1 MSRFIILFGLL
12 CTVLNIQ
19 AAENVKVGNLWFSVD
34 NDRTWASVIAVPK
47 GKEDTYTG
55 AITIPATIS
64 VPKID
69 DPETIIDVPVT
80 SIVDNAFKG
89 AAITSVEIGT
99 NITSIGS
106 HAFDGSTI
114 TQVKVPSSVTE
125 IRIKA
130 FDNCNRMEKAC
141 FESIQH
147 LVSIDFYLASSN
159 PLYFAKHLF
168 LGDFGTEVTSLVIPD
183 DVPTIGRYSFVNCT
197 SINNVNI
204 PGTVTKIDDCA
215 FQGCSAITDL
225 IIPEGVVTIGGAAF
239 ADCTGLKTVKIAS
252 SAYVIL
258 DGAFENDTQLEKATF
273 NSVNDLCRTRFWTM
287 TSNPLYYAHILYIG
301 DEKPTTIQIPQSSLD
316 YIIPDL
322 GPRKFFVRENI
333 LAGCTSIKRV
343 DIPVEADSIAPNAF
357 YGCTGLEY
365 ASYGELN
372 QLSSIKYGNTYSNPQ
387 YYAPQILIGGQFP
400 NRLVIDSD
408 VNDNAFANAK
418 WLEFV
423 ELKEG
428 VEHIGANAFNGCTN
442 LTTIKIPT
450 TLQTIGDKA
459 FWACSNMSAP
469 ELENATGLESIGE
482 GAFHDCK
489 SSSFKKINIPSGC
502 DVRASAFELCINLQE
517 VSLPDGMEKINKNLF
532 DKCSNLTRVAIPAS
546 VTSIGKYAFRNCEKL
561 TSIKGAEGVET
572 IDESAFAG
580 CTGFTDLE
588 IPSNVYQIKKYA
600 FSGCNNIK
608 MVSLPASVGV
618 ILDNAFN
625 GCEKLENVFCHG
637 DAPTIGND
645 SFGGLQSGMT
655 FYVDTEL
662 DRINYKKQ
670 AFWNGDDYKIVVKT
684 TNNLR
689 FFINDEM
696 VKTIHQDGGTTIDAT
711 DLPELEENVIFSG
724 WDKVIPSTM
733 PSKDTDYYGYVS
745 TIFDDGTY
753 KFHILPAEKKNGNN
767 LDPRAI
773 LLNVTK
779 ELTASDIWM
788 TVPDNVT
795 CTWNVTVKI
804 PGEDDVIITYNDE
817 SYPVESIGPHAFEG
831 KTTIQQITLPTSVKE
846 IGNAAF
852 KGCSGLMRVNN
863 FNNITQIND
872 SVFFNCTALYESSI
886 TLSENLTKIGR
897 AAFTNCSS
905 LELSNLPSSLLEIGY
920 QALANTQIKTITLA
934 NTVTLDKEVFKGC
947 KELKTVTFA
956 EGYDKPLPKLTFWNC
971 TALEN
976 ITLRGTMATIK
987 ERAFDGCTKL
997 STIILPEGFITIEN
1011 SAFIGCTQL
1020 TNVTLPSTFVGIGT
1034 KAFTGCTSLS
1044 QISVE
1049 GETVP
1054 FGTNDTF
1061 EQTVYDNA
1069 YLFVNDPSIYTSEPW
1084 SKFQHIFKRE
1094 KYTLTYMQDGI
1105 VIDEKNIMV
1114 GTPIVAK
1121 EEPTDGSREFS
1132 GWQGEPKSMPGENTI
1147 VIGNFKYELQ
1157 YYENSVDENNRR
1169 FNNEEFK
1176 FFYDDQVVLPL
1187 EKLTK
1192 DEYKYTLTFKEKD
1205 SEEIYGAPVFE
1216 DDAASTDVKMPA
1228 KDLYVIVT
1236 YEKAEYDYAYNNV
1249 NYKVYTMEKEKRAEV
1264 ISAVDGAKTV
1274 TIPATITYTDNK
1286 SYPVTLIR
1294 PKAFQSNQT
1303 IETVTIDDGVKTIG
1317 DLAFQGCKKLTTVN
1331 LPTTLDYIGQQAF
1344 SNTDIRSI
1352 TVPYAT
1358 EMGKEIFYWCTNLKN
1373 IEFSSSLTTV
1383 PERMFQNCTNLAD
1396 ILIPNHITT
1405 IGDHAFDGC
1414 SSIAELT
1421 LPTTVQTLGSG
1432 AFYGVFG
1439 KDDILTIEG
1448 NSLPSASDD
1457 TFDKTAYDRAL
1468 LKTTATITTEG
1479 PNPWNQFANVEG
1491 SETEQCKTPDL
1502 KWENGKMI
1510 FTCKTEGATIVSTIR
1525 LLDDAAEHSESEVD
1539 VSQYEITAYAKKKGM
1554 RRSEKFVRVIK
1565 NGDVNLDGAITAQDA
1580 SLILQRVAGKIDV
1593 LAPQFHMDFEDNAEI
1608 DTDTETD
1615 SESEA
1620 DSLDP
1625 Q

>member
-1 MSRFIILFGLL
+1 M

-80 SIVDNAFKG
+80 SIYDNAFKG

-168 LGDFGTEVTSLVIPD
+168 LGDFTTEVTSLVIPD

-225 IIPEGVVTIGGAAF
+225 VIPEGVVTIGGAAF

-252 SAYVIL
+252 TAYVIL

-287 TSNPLYYAHILYIG
+287 KSNPLYYAHILYIG
-301 DEKPTTIQIPQSSLD
+301 DEKPTTIQIPQTSLD

-343 DIPVEADSIAPNAF
+343 DIPVEADSIAPNTF
-357 YGCTGLEY
+357 YGCTGLQY

-387 YYAPQILIGGQFP
+387 FYAPQILIGGQFP

-418 WLEFV
+418 WLEIV

-428 VEHIGANAFNGCTN
+428 VKHIGANAFNGCTN

-459 FWACSNMSAP
+459 FWACVNMSAP
-469 ELENATGLESIGE
+469 ELEKATGLESIGV

-489 SSSFKKINIPSGC
+489 SSSFKTINIPSGC
-502 DVRASAFELCINLQE
+502 IVGASAFELCINLQT
-517 VSLPDGMEKINKNLF
+517 VSLPDGMEKLSNNVF
-532 DKCSNLTRVAIPAS
+532 DKCTKLTTVTIPAS
-546 VTSIGKYAFRNCEKL
+546 VTSIEDYAFRNCARL
-561 TSIKGAEGVET
+561 TSIMGAEGVET
-572 IDESAFAG
+572 IGEYAFAG

-767 LDPRAI
+767 LNPRAI

-779 ELTASDIWM
+779 ELTASDISM
-788 TVPDNVT
+788 TVPDDVS

-905 LELSNLPSSLLEIGY
+905 LDLNNFPTSLQAIGY

-934 NTVTLDKEVFKGC
+934 STITLGDEVFKGC

-976 ITLRGTMATIK
+976 ITLRGDMQTIK

-1034 KAFTGCTSLS
+1034 KAFTSCASLS

-1049 GETVP
+1049 GGTVP

-1069 YLFVNDPSIYTSEPW
+1069 YLFVNNPSIYKTSEPW

-1094 KYTLTYMQDGI
+1094 EYTLTYMQDGN
-1105 VIDEKNIMV
+1105 VIDKKNIMV

-1176 FFYDDQVVLPL
+1176 FFYGDQVVLPL
-1187 EKLTK
+1187 ERLTK

-1216 DDAASTDVKMPA
+1216 DDAATTDMEMPA

-1236 YEKAEYDYAYNNV
+1236 YEKAEYDYPYNNV

-1294 PKAFQSNQT
+1294 PKAFQGNQT
-1303 IETVTIDDGVKTIG
+1303 IEAVTINDGVSTIG

-1344 SNTDIRSI
+1344 SNTDIRSV

-1358 EMGKEIFYWCTNLKN
+1358 EMGKEIFYWCTKLNN
-1373 IEFSSSLTTV
+1373 IEFSPSLTTV
-1383 PERMFQNCTNLAD
+1383 PERMFQNCTNLPED
-1396 ILIPNHITT
+1396 FVIPEQITE
-1405 IGDHAFDGC
+1405 IGDYALQGC
-1414 SSIAELT
+1414 SSISHLT
-1421 LPTTVQTLGSG
+1421 LPSTIQKLGNY
-1432 AFYGVFG
+1432 AFYGVLG
-1439 KDDILTIEG
+1439 KDDILEVNGTT
-1448 NSLPSASDD
+1448 LPIATENTFDSNAYTDAVLKTSASTTDD
-1457 TFDKTAYDRAL
+1457 
-1468 LKTTATITTEG
+1468 
-1479 PNPWNQFANVEG
+1479 PWRNFVNVEG
-1491 SETEQCKTPDL
+1491 SNTDQCAKPTITYQGGKL
-1502 KWENGKMI
+1502 KFTFEPSSFEPGGENEGKI
-1510 FTCKTEGATIVSTIR
+1510 KDGVTIISKITIN
-1525 LLDDAAEHSESEVD
+1525 DTGENSENEVELSKNYI
-1539 VSQYEITAYAKKKGM
+1539 VTAYAKKNGC
-1554 RRSEKFVRVIK
+1554 RRSETVTKTFQFM
-1565 NGDVNLDGAITAQDA
+1565 NGDVDLNGEINIVDAQLIVNKIVGKVDA
-1580 SLILQRVAGKIDV
+1580 LSREV
-1593 LAPQFHMDFEDNAEI
+1593 EI
-1608 DTDTETD
+1608 NDD
-1615 SESEA
+1615 SEEE
-1620 DSLDP
+1620 SLDP